1 MSSHESTAILPL
13 NRLARFITA
22 SPRFPN
28 DPAVL
33 DKGQKAALVHLS
45 PEAMRADQVGAL
57 ARALIGA
64 GVDPDCWP
72 PNLWRRWATIAH
84 GIALAGHDGEH
95 ALGAQLFSAGVS
107 EARVTKLLTT
117 RGDAFDQLLPRI
129 LRLMANRGIAP
140 NWNEL
145 GALILAE
152 GRDEVK
158 AEELRLRIAGRF
170 FTALSKQS

>member
-1 MSSHESTAILPL
+1 M
-13 NRLARFITA
+13 
-22 SPRFPN
+22 
-28 DPAVL
+28 
-33 DKGQKAALVHLS
+33 
-45 PEAMRADQVGAL
+45 
-57 ARALIGA
+57 
-64 GVDPDCWP
+64 
-72 PNLWRRWATIAH
+72 
-84 GIALAGHDGEH
+84 
-95 ALGAQLFSAGVS
+95 
-107 EARVTKLLTT
+107 TKLLTT

-129 LRLMANRGIAP
+129 LRLMASRGIAP